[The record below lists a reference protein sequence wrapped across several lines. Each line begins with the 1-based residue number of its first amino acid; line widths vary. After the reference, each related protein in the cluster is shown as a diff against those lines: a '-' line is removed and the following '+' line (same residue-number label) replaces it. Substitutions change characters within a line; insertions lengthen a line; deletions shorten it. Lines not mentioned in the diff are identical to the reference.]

1 MQPSDDLV
9 ALFNVLRRAT
19 SPTEKARALARA
31 WRTVRELSPAERSWL
46 AREVGFEGAEELVEG
61 LAGRGDRGLA
71 PAAVLEALGRAR
83 NSRSFSVR
91 GLFAELRDPS
101 RREELLAR
109 GVDLV
114 ADALVGD
121 RGAAAAPSVGS
132 DGDAELEVPVPD
144 AGGDTDD
151 PEGSE
156 AERELEE
163 DGPPEVGA
171 AELPADPAVPLPPP
185 EPPPEPPAF
194 ETQPPD
200 VRRAPEPEPQLEI
213 SEPSEPSVW
222 DEMWAT
228 PGGRPAATSAEL
240 PVDSGFGPAGTLLDP
255 TTERSPRSPVE
266 RLRELRSRLQGLA
279 AGGTGAARAALG
291 AFPEPWAR
299 RRALVALID
308 AGVPGSAGAALD
320 LIEELDRPIDRRWC
334 LAALARRGDLAGA
347 DLERALAMLAS
358 PASRRRVE
366 RLAGA

>member
-1 MQPSDDLV
+1 VQPSDDLV
-9 ALFNVLRRAT
+9 ALFDVLRRVT
-19 SPTEKARALARA
+19 SPTDKARTLARA
-31 WRTVRELSPAERSWL
+31 WRTVRDLSPAERSWL

-61 LAGRGDRGLA
+61 LADRGDRGLA

-83 NSRSFSVR
+83 DSRSFSVR

-121 RGAAAAPSVGS
+121 REAAVSPSVGFDS
-132 DGDAELEVPVPD
+132 GAELEVPVPD
-144 AGGDTDD
+144 TGADTDD

-171 AELPADPAVPLPPP
+171 AESAEEPAVPPPPP

-213 SEPSEPSVW
+213 SDPSEPSVW
-222 DEMWAT
+222 DEMWAPSESLSVSGAVA
-228 PGGRPAATSAEL
+228 PGVADGQPVHDRPAVSAIRRLQQLRSEIEGL
-240 PVDSGFGPAGTLLDP
+240 GARDASALRDLLD
-255 TTERSPRSPVE
+255 R
-266 RLRELRSRLQGLA
+266 
-279 AGGTGAARAALG
+279 
-291 AFPEPWAR
+291 FPEPWAR
-299 RRALVALID
+299 RRAMVALIEAGIPRD
-308 AGVPGSAGAALD
+308 AAGALD
-320 LIEELDRPIDRRWC
+320 LIESLDRALDRRWC
-334 LAALARRGDLAGA
+334 LSALARRGDLTGA
-347 DLERALAMLAS
+347 DLERAVAMLAS
-358 PASRRRVE
+358 PAARRRVE